1 MATTADTSTNAQD
14 RGVTWLT
21 LRINRREYRFQVD
34 ARVTLLDALRENL
47 GLTGTKK
54 GCDRGECGACTVLLE
69 GRHANACMVLAAAVD
84 GLEVVTVEGLADDDG
99 MATLRISAKMRFGP
113 PMTSLEES

>member
-1 MATTADTSTNAQD
+1 MATTTDTSANAQAP
-14 RGVTWLT
+14 GVTWLT

-54 GCDRGECGACTVLLE
+54 GCDRGECGACTVLID
-69 GRHANACMVLAAAVD
+69 GRRVNACLTFAATHQD
-84 GLEVVTVEGLADDDG
+84 RGRDRTGQLDEGWH
-99 MATLRISAKMRFGP
+99 P
-113 PMTSLEES
+113 ESDPRCRHQCVAAERDHH